1 MIYLS
6 PISAGALSV
15 IRSKLPQFGFRLCP
29 SALAGLG
36 TQEEPRF
43 KQGLLRIVLEK
54 RRCTSV
60 KYNGIGT
67 FSGFQLTPASA
78 FFSQENRDG
87 HWCVF

>member
-6 PISAGALSV
+6 PISAGTFSV
-15 IRSKLPQFGFRLCP
+15 IRSKLPKFGFRLCP

-54 RRCTSV
+54 RTSV

-67 FSGFQLTPASA
+67 FSGFQLTPAPA
-78 FFSQENRDG
+78 IFSQENRDG